1 MRIDVDGEAG
11 LGVAAK
17 DIILGIIGRIGIAG
31 AQGHVIEYA
40 GSAIRGALD
49 GGPHDGL
56 QHVHR
61 GRRPRRA

>member
-1 MRIDVDGEAG
+1 MRIDIDGEV
-11 LGVAAK
+11 GVGVGAK
-17 DIILGIIGRIGIAG
+17 DLILGTIGQIGVAG

-40 GSAIRGALD
+40 GLGDPGALD

-56 QHVHR
+56 QHVDR